1 MTEYDLEYIIKSF
14 LVNPLRNWTTQDIDS
29 DVPVYVPFI
38 VTSSDIEDFAANEP
52 YFLNAFVADVSYPS
66 IRTFVQNYSWKVFN
80 FVLDLNF
87 ASAADSPGRTE
98 LLRIANDLSS
108 FFANPGL
115 LPVMQ
120 YAMAVKITEGPDTWS
135 IRPVNNIED
144 PGREFKFCVNPKY
157 LTSVSIAFNCRLD
170 PSAGTDNCYVCDD
183 NQVATFMPDNG
194 QDDYFIPAEALP
206 IVDTSAINVDT
217 SAINGYII
225 SRGDDNYLLYRNS
238 KEIDNSA
245 ERKPVWSILDI
256 ATGLSTEADNQEAG
270 GYPVN
275 RLGQI
280 ISGGLPYDPRYT
292 NLLTREQTVEI
303 GPTTFVF
310 IDNDDVGSEV
320 RNDFNLIVTDRS
332 IGHESF
338 QHKKKVIAAPISKP
352 TKPLTETTKLST
364 ILRATTSSSLIP
376 TEAEW
381 LAGNVSDTF
390 RIDAPAT
397 GLPHR
402 KAFAYT
408 ERPLISIRRF
418 LGFESRDSYN
428 PVTGMKEVIQS
439 IDGRNYYTYVQI
451 AEDSPEDIPVPFVV
465 AT

>member
-14 LVNPLRNWTTQDIDS
+14 LVNPLRNWTRQKIGS
-29 DVPVYVPFI
+29 SVPVSVPF
-38 VTSSDIEDFAANEP
+38 VTTSSDVEDFGANEP
-52 YFLNAFVADVSYPS
+52 YFLNTFVADVSYPS
-66 IRTFVQNYSWKVFN
+66 ISTFVQNYAWKVFN
-80 FVLDLNF
+80 FVIDLNF
-87 ASAADSPGRTE
+87 ATVDDSPGRTG

-108 FFANPGL
+108 FFSNPGL
-115 LPVMQ
+115 MPVMQ
-120 YAMAVKITEGPDTWS
+120 YAMAIKMTEGPDTWR
-135 IRPVNNIED
+135 IQPVNNIED
-144 PGREFKFCVNPKY
+144 PGREFKFCVNPAY
-157 LTSVSIAFNCRLD
+157 LTDESKNRNCRFE
-170 PSAGTDNCYVCDD
+170 PSAGTDDCYVCDD
-183 NQVATFMPDNG
+183 KLPATFDETKKEK
-194 QDDYFIPAEALP
+194 DDYLVPAESLAT
-206 IVDTSAINVDT
+206 VDTTAINVGL
-217 SAINGYII
+217 AINGYIV
-225 SRGDDNYLLYRNS
+225 SRGDDNFFLYRNS
-238 KEIDNSA
+238 KEVPDTDVREAI
-245 ERKPVWSILDI
+245 WSILDI

-338 QHKKKVIAAPISKP
+338 QHKKKVTAAPISKP

-408 ERPLISIRRF
+408 ERPLTSIRRF

-428 PVTGMKEVIQS
+428 PVTGTEEIIQS